1 VERRVILAFILMLIV
16 LILPSILFPPKA
28 DRRPGGRA
36 AGDTTPRSDTGT
48 AVPAAPARPE
58 AVTPETALPQ
68 SGCPAVRPSRVAA
81 AETVWVGSPRVRFGF
96 STAGAQLL
104 SAELLDY
111 KSFAPG
117 DSGRPVLLVPAG
129 RPLLAH
135 CLVVGADTVS
145 LADWRFT
152 PSVTALRVERDS
164 TPLTFTAERGGGGAR
179 VTLAYLFSPDE
190 YDFQVRG
197 RVTGLGPAGAV
208 LLVGLGD
215 GLRSVEADT
224 MDDFR
229 HFAVVTKAAKTQS
242 TAFQSLKP
250 GQAKLLDGPFEWA
263 GLKSKYFLAAA
274 LALEENQPRF
284 GGGIA
289 AGGPV
294 TVTTSSLFSGRAAVA
309 TRTTLALTL
318 PVPPSGEFRYELYA
332 GPLEYRRLARL
343 GHDLDDANPYG
354 GIFRPIIQPVS
365 ILVVNILIWMHD
377 RLSLAYGWVLVIFGI
392 LVRALLWPLNQKA
405 MESSIRM
412 QAVAPLL
419 KETQERYKND
429 PERLQRETMRLYK
442 EHNVNPL
449 GGCLPMLIPMPVLF
463 ALFFVFANTIEF
475 RGAPFLWLPDLSR
488 ADPYFIIPVVM
499 GLSMFVLSKV
509 GQIGVPPNPQTKT
522 MLYFMPVFMTLLL
535 LRFASGLNLYYAVS
549 NIFSIPQQYLIARRR
564 LREQGRRT

>member
-1 VERRVILAFILMLIV
+1 
-16 LILPSILFPPKA
+16 
-28 DRRPGGRA
+28 
-36 AGDTTPRSDTGT
+36 
-48 AVPAAPARPE
+48 
-58 AVTPETALPQ
+58 
-68 SGCPAVRPSRVAA
+68 
-81 AETVWVGSPRVRFGF
+81 
-96 STAGAQLL
+96 
-104 SAELLDY
+104 
-111 KSFAPG
+111 
-117 DSGRPVLLVPAG
+117 VPAG

-135 CLVVGADTVS
+135 CLLVGADTIS
-145 LADWRFT
+145 LADWRFA
-152 PSVTALRVERDS
+152 PNVAALSVQRDS
-164 TPLTFTAERGGGGAR
+164 MQLTFTAERRGAR
-179 VTLAYLFSPDE
+179 VTLAYVFFPDE
-190 YDFQVRG
+190 YRFQVRG
-197 RVTGLGPAGAV
+197 QVTGLGPAGAV
-208 LLVGLGD
+208 LLVGMGD

-224 MDDFR
+224 LDDFR

-242 TAFQSLKP
+242 IAFQSLKP
-250 GQAKLLDGPFEWA
+250 GTVKLLDGPFEWA
-263 GLKSKYFLAAA
+263 GFKSKYFLTAA
-274 LALEENQPRF
+274 LAVEENQPRF

-289 AGGPV
+289 VGGPV
-294 TVTTSSLFSGRAAVA
+294 TVTTSSFFSGRAAVA

-318 PVPPSGEFRYELYA
+318 PVPPSGDFRYDVYT

-354 GIFRPIIQPVS
+354 GVLRPMIQPVS

-412 QAVAPLL
+412 QAVAPLI
-419 KETQERYKND
+419 KETQERHKND
-429 PERLQRETMRLYK
+429 PERLQREMLRLYK
-442 EHNVNPL
+442 EHHVNPF

-475 RGAPFLWLPDLSR
+475 RGVAFLWLPDLSR
-488 ADPYFIIPVVM
+488 ADPYYIIPVVM

-564 LREQGRRT
+564 LRDQGKRT